1 MNYLIINEQHQLMP
15 EQVEILAQQIG
26 KYHTLKIPASGLTR
40 SQLESFTVDNG
51 ILYNDTIIFASPI
64 PYLIKLL
71 SSQLTLTFNESIK
84 HSYNVLIFHND
95 TREKK
100 ELPNG
105 KVIMTVAQTG
115 WELI

>member
-26 KYHTLKIPASGLTR
+26 EYHTLKIPASGLTR
-40 SQLESFTVDNG
+40 SQLESFTIDNG

-64 PYLIKLL
+64 PYLIKILCNR
-71 SSQLTLTFNESIK
+71 LTFENELA
-84 HSYNVLIFHND
+84 YNVLIFHND

-100 ELPNG
+100 ELT
-105 KVIMTVAQTG
+105 K
-115 WELI
+115 

>member
-1 MNYLIINEQHQLMP
+1 MP
-15 EQVEILAQQIG
+15 EQVEILSRQIG
-26 KYHTLKIPASGLTR
+26 DYKTLNIPVSGLTR
-40 SQLESFTVDNG
+40 SQLESFDEDNNINYG
-51 ILYNDTIIFASPI
+51 DIVIFASPI

-71 SSQLTLTFNESIK
+71 TIKLTNENSFVD
-84 HSYNVLIFHND
+84 NVLIFHND